1 MDYTNDNTKRPALT
15 YEIETQKRNF
25 GSQTRLKSHSG
36 NRMESNTMVDILCRS
51 AKAYFE
57 DP

>member
-25 GSQTRLKSHSG
+25 GSQTRLKSYSG
-36 NRMESNTMVDILCRS
+36 NRMESNTMVDI
-51 AKAYFE
+51 
-57 DP
+57 